1 MLNSQQWQTY
11 ILNQKNSSIYQ
22 HRAWNRVLEESLGY
36 QSDPVLVRENNNI
49 AGLLPFFKHKQSLE
63 TMPFGDWIAIL
74 GDKQLLKKQ
83 ILAKS
88 ENNSIKLVSDEPL
101 MEGQLASDFI
111 DFELKITNYELI
123 RQNSYHKKT
132 RNMVSKAVRE
142 GIKVDMVE
150 NIDKF
155 YLLYLQTMRK
165 LGALPIPERVFSLA
179 LKYLKKESKIFQA
192 KYQAKIVG
200 YLWVFEFKE
209 TIWVWQNV
217 TDQKFIGKGINY
229 ALYDKMIQWACESP
243 NLNLI
248 RFGSSHKDSHQAFFK
263 KRWGAV
269 EKAIFIWPEKQMENS
284 LIFKFKPIL
293 QRLPLFWLK
302 IIGELGYQL
311 K

>member
-150 NIDKF
+150 NIDSF

-165 LGALPIPERVFSLA
+165 LGALPIPERVFGLA
-179 LKYLKKESKIFQA
+179 IKYLKQESIIFQA
-192 KYQAKIVG
+192 QYQTKIVG
-200 YLWVFEFKE
+200 YLWVFEFKK

-217 TDQKFIGKGINY
+217 ADQTFIGKGINY
-229 ALYDKMIQWACESP
+229 ALYDKMIQWACTRS
-243 NLNLI
+243 NLKLI
-248 RFGSSHKDSHQAFFK
+248 RFGSSHKDSSQAFFK
-263 KRWGAV
+263 IRWGAI
-269 EKAIFIWPEKQMENS
+269 EKAIFMWPEKQGQAINQKIAM
-284 LIFKFKPIL
+284 IL
-293 QRLPLFWLK
+293 GKMPLCMLK
-302 IIGELGYQL
+302 LVGEIGYKLR
-311 K
+311 